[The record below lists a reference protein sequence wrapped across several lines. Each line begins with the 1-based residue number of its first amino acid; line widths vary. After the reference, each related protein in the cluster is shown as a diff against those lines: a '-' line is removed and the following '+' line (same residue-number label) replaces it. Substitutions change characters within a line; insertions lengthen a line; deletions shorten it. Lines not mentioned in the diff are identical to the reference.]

1 MQEKKNLEVI
11 SGDGSDLNISP
22 VYEHLNVAKPKT
34 TKEKP
39 TCIVIPKEANKN
51 SKSKKIDKND
61 DKEEN
66 RKKEKI

>member
-1 MQEKKNLEVI
+1 MEEKKNLEVV

-22 VYEHLNVAKPKT
+22 VYEHLNAAKPKT

-51 SKSKKIDKND
+51 SKNKKDDDND
-61 DKEEN
+61 D
-66 RKKEKI
+66 EKRVS

>member
-1 MQEKKNLEVI
+1 MEEKKNLEVV

-39 TCIVIPKEANKN
+39 TCIVIPKEANKDSTN
-51 SKSKKIDKND
+51 RKDDKDD

-66 RKKEKI
+66 RKKEEI

>member
-1 MQEKKNLEVI
+1 MEEKKNLEVV

-39 TCIVIPKEANKN
+39 TCIVIPKEANKDSTN
-51 SKSKKIDKND
+51 RKDDKDNH
-61 DKEEN
+61 KEEN
-66 RKKEKI
+66 RKKEEI